1 MNQEEELRAENESLK
16 AQLAALQSAQAN
28 QGSAIAGPGAKAAA
42 QDAILLEGGVGGDLL
57 GHGASKT
64 EIHYHGPPETDPASL
79 RAAYLHRVLTTT
91 GQLSLTGIDPK
102 AASETE
108 TRLALSAVYTALLTH
123 TPAGKEG
130 EPFDLERNPARE
142 PRALSALEQLN
153 QHPRLVLL
161 GDPGSGKTTF
171 VNFVALCLAGEA
183 LQRPEANLKVLT
195 APLPPDENARQQKED
210 PRPQPWTHGAILP
223 VRIVL
228 RDFAARSLPP
238 AGTRAT
244 AQHLWRFIE
253 SELQAGALGAFAKPL
268 LQELLEKGALIL
280 FDGLDEVPEAH
291 QQRGQ
296 IKQAVEDFAA
306 TFRKCRLL
314 VTSRTYAYQKQDWRL
329 PGFEVTELAPF
340 TSGQITRFV
349 EGWYAH
355 LVHVRN
361 LHPDEAKG
369 RAELLK
375 YVIFNSDRL
384 RELAER
390 PLILTL
396 MASLH
401 AWRGGTLPEKR
412 EQLYADTVDLLLD
425 WWESPKAVRDAA
437 GQIIVQQPSLAEWL
451 KIDRDKVRALLNHLA
466 FQAHARQPDLT
477 GTADVPQADLLN
489 GLITLSNNPDV
500 NPARLL
506 EYLSQRAGL
515 LLPRGEG
522 VFTFPH
528 RTFQEY
534 LTACYLTDHDF
545 PDQVAELARQAPN
558 RWREVALLAGA
569 KAARGSASVIWS
581 LVESLCYHE
590 PDTPNVADAW
600 GAHLAGQTLIESAN
614 LEQVSER
621 NQVKVSRVQRW
632 LVHLLQKPALP
643 ALERVQAGNTLAALG
658 DPRFA
663 PEAWFLPKEDLLGFV
678 EIPAGPFVMG
688 SNPKLKENTIG
699 EEIPQHT
706 LELPTY
712 WLARFPVTMA
722 QFQAFVQET
731 NTKFERWQY
740 NPHANHPIVGVDWY
754 EACKY
759 CEWLNDK
766 LKDSAS
772 KRFSDSSEAHRTF
785 WDELASGKL
794 RVTLPSEAEWE
805 KAARGSAEPRRYP
818 WGDEFD
824 PEKANTRET
833 GVNTTSAV
841 GCFPLGASPYNIL
854 DLSGN
859 VWEWTRSGYTD
870 YPYNPLDGREDLAD
884 KEARRVL
891 RGGAFGYLS
900 DGARCSFRIFDTPA
914 GRDDG
919 SGFRLVVSPSS

>member
-1 MNQEEELRAENESLK
+1 MNEEDLRAENERLK
-16 AQLAALQSAQAN
+16 AQLAALQSAQAS
-28 QGSAIAGPGAKAAA
+28 QGSALAGAGAKAAA
-42 QDAILLEGGVGGDLL
+42 QDAIILEGGVGGDFL
-57 GHGASKT
+57 GQGASKT
-64 EIHYHGPPETDPASL
+64 EIHHHAPAVTDPASL

-91 GQLSLTGIDPK
+91 GQLSLSGIDPK
-102 AASETE
+102 AASESE
-108 TRLALSAVYTALLTH
+108 TRLALSAVYTALLTQ
-123 TPAGKEG
+123 TPAGKDG
-130 EPFDLERNPARE
+130 EPFALERNPARE
-142 PRALSALEQLN
+142 QRALSALEQLN

-195 APLPPDENARQQKED
+195 APLPPDNDARQQKED
-210 PRPQPWTHGAILP
+210 PRPQPWTHGALLP

-238 AGTRAT
+238 PGTRAT
-244 AQHLWRFIE
+244 AQHLWRFLE

-291 QQRGQ
+291 QQRTQ

-340 TSGQITRFV
+340 TAGQITRFV

-355 LVHVRN
+355 LALLRN
-361 LHPDEAKG
+361 LNPDEAKG

-375 YVIFNSDRL
+375 HVIFNSARL

-425 WWESPKAVRDAA
+425 WWESPKAVRNAE

-466 FQAHARQPDLT
+466 FQAHARQLVLI

-506 EYLSQRAGL
+506 EYLSLRAGV

-534 LTACYLTDHDF
+534 LAACYLTDHDF
-545 PDQVAELARQAPN
+545 PDQVAELARQDPN
-558 RWREVALLAGA
+558 RWREVVLLAGA

-590 PDTPNVADAW
+590 PDPLTIADAG
-600 GAHLAGQTLIESAN
+600 GAQMAGQILVESAN

-621 NQVKVSRVQRW
+621 HQVKVNRVQRW
-632 LVHLLQKPALP
+632 LVHLLQTPALP
-643 ALERVQAGNTLAALG
+643 ALERVQAGTTLAALG
-658 DPRFA
+658 DIRFD
-663 PEAWFLPKEDLLGFV
+663 PDAWFLPKEPLLGFV

-688 SNPKLKENTIG
+688 SDPKRDEFAR
-699 EEIPQHT
+699 ESEQPQHM
-706 LELPTY
+706 LELPAY
-712 WLARFPVTMA
+712 WLARYPVTVA
-722 QFQAFVQET
+722 QFRAFAEDTHAHFAYWQT
-731 NTKFERWQY
+731 N
-740 NPHANHPIVGVDWY
+740 PSPNHPIVRVTWH
-754 EACKY
+754 EAVQY
-759 CEWLNDK
+759 CAWLNDNLREK
-766 LKDSAS
+766 ANQQIRKIANPPHFWEGLE
-772 KRFSDSSEAHRTF
+772 SS
-785 WDELASGKL
+785 KL

-805 KAARGSAEPRRYP
+805 KAARGGVDTRRYP
-818 WGDEFD
+818 WGDDFD
-824 PEKANTRET
+824 PDKANTAET
-833 GVNTTSAV
+833 GVHTTSAG
-841 GCFPLGASPYNIL
+841 GCFPQGASPYGVL

-859 VWEWTRSGYTD
+859 VWEWTRSIYKG
-870 YPYNPLDGREDLAD
+870 YPYDPHDGREDLAD
-884 KEARRVL
+884 KKSFRVL
-891 RGGAFGYLS
+891 RGGAFYSNGGS
-900 DGARCSFRIFDTPA
+900 ARCSIRNHAHP
-914 GRDDG
+914 DDWDFFY
-919 SGFRLVVSPSS
+919 GFRVGVSPSS